1 MTPTA
6 QHPLRG
12 ILLFMLSLM
21 LFALLDATAKNLT
34 ATFAVPLLVWAR
46 YTLHFVIMLVF
57 VAPSMRSQLVRT
69 DNLGLQ
75 VLRALALVGT
85 TGFAMLAFRTMPL
98 AEATAVLFLAPLLV
112 TLLAGPFLGE
122 RVDASRWAV
131 VFIGFA
137 GVLLIAR
144 PGGALNPEGVVWALG
159 GAVCYALYQV
169 LTRRLSHAEHPLT
182 LLFYTALV
190 GTAVMSLTLP
200 WFWFEFAPSPLQWLK
215 IASLGFYGG
224 VGHFILI
231 RAFRLAPASVL
242 TPFGYTQLVWAALLG
257 WLVFGHVPDT
267 LSASGMGL
275 IAACGLWLALG
286 ERRGRRRPQGRPKG
300 GAANDTE
307 PRNGELP
314 SPPSSGKG
322 SEG

>member
-75 VLRALALVGT
+75 GPARAGAGGHHRFCHVGVSHDAA
-85 TGFAMLAFRTMPL
+85 GRGDGS
-98 AEATAVLFLAPLLV
+98 VLFLAPLLV
-112 TLLAGPFLGE
+112 TLLAGPILGE

-159 GAVCYALYQV
+159 GAICYALYQV

-286 ERRGRRRPQGRPKG
+286 ERRGRRRPQGRP
-300 GAANDTE
+300 
-307 PRNGELP
+307 
-314 SPPSSGKG
+314 
-322 SEG
+322 